1 MAHLF
6 PVKIIS
12 PEKLVFDADVEQV
25 EVPGREGD
33 FGVLAN
39 HAPFFSM
46 LRAGV
51 ITAHISGNGKKRYFV
66 TSGYAE
72 ISGSG
77 AVILSDHIQE
87 LDFIDVNDARD
98 ALSAANDSLSA
109 LAKDDVAARAKA
121 MRRVEAASALVTA
134 LHGH

>member
-1 MAHLF
+1 MAQLF

-33 FGVLAN
+33 FGVLVK

-46 LRAGV
+46 LRPGV
-51 ITAHISGNGKKRYFV
+51 VTAHMTGNAKKRYFV

-72 ISGSG
+72 VSGSG
-77 AVILSDHIQE
+77 TVILSDHIQE
-87 LDFIDVNDARD
+87 LNFIDVNEARE
-98 ALSAANDSLSA
+98 ALEAANEA
-109 LAKDDVAARAKA
+109 LHAIDKNDVAARAKA
-121 MRRVEAASALVTA
+121 LRRVEAASALVTA
-134 LHGH
+134 VHGN